1 MRIEKLKTEHHVK
14 VEWVHFP
21 LHPDTPDKGRSLA
34 DLFAERNVDRKAMHA
49 QMKARM
55 DAEGLPYGER
65 TMTYNSRLAQEL
77 GKWADTQPGGEAIH
91 DALFRAYFVEA
102 RDISRP
108 DVLLEIAKQVG
119 LPPDAA
125 REVLEKRTFKAA
137 VDADWKLSREY
148 GVTGVPTFVAGQQ
161 GVVGA
166 QPYEVL
172 EQLVKKAAEQ
182 ASASPMDIWT
192 CCADSKRRRHD
203 RARDDADLLGL
214 RLTLV
219 LSQYG
224 SY

>member
-1 MRIEKLKTEHHVK
+1 VRIEKLKAEHHVK

-21 LHPDTPDKGRSLA
+21 LHPETPMEGRSLE
-34 DLFAERNVDRKAMHA
+34 DLFRGRNVDRKAMHA

-77 GKWADTQPGGEAIH
+77 GKWADTQPGGEALH

-102 RDISRP
+102 RDISQP
-108 DVLLEIAKQVG
+108 AVLLEIVERLG
-119 LPPDAA
+119 LSVEGA

-148 GVTGVPTFVAGQQ
+148 GITGVPTFVAGHR

-172 EQLVKKAAEQ
+172 ERLVRQAE
-182 ASASPMDIWT
+182 SGED
-192 CCADSKRRRHD
+192 
-203 RARDDADLLGL
+203 G
-214 RLTLV
+214 
-219 LSQYG
+219 
-224 SY
+224 